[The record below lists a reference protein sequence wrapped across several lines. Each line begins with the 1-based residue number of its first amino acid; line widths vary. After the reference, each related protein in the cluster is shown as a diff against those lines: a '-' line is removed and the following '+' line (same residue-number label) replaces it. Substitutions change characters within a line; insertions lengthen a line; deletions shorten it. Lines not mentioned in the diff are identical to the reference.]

1 MVLASGT
8 TYSGQH
14 EPKSTSSSGAEMQA
28 TSVGCGL
35 ALPGHSPA
43 LLQPHGKLAGMQAT
57 SLFGVFRLQKVQVGV
72 PLVADHLTTTE
83 HMNENRAVNHHLH
96 PHQQQCI
103 TIPKCQNICILPA
116 RAPKC
121 MQIVPSLP
129 HFQND
134 QPTTAQTA
142 TPSLPEA
149 VCLTF
154 AHLATRKAT
163 DGDNHGVA
171 RRTTQVTAGFVLA
184 LAAFANRIRGPMAL
198 PLLSMPN
205 VCPNTICGL

>member
-1 MVLASGT
+1 VRAGVAGTFSSTPPTTWQSSRHASNLTFRCIPLAEGPGRCPTCCRSPDNNRT
-8 TYSGQH
+8 H
-14 EPKSTSSSGAEMQA
+14 EREPRF
-28 TSVGCGL
+28 
-35 ALPGHSPA
+35 
-43 LLQPHGKLAGMQAT
+43 QPY
-57 SLFGVFRLQKVQVGV
+57 
-72 PLVADHLTTTE
+72 
-83 HMNENRAVNHHLH
+83 LH

-198 PLLSMPN
+198 PLLSMPS
-205 VCPNTICGL
+205 VCPYTICGL